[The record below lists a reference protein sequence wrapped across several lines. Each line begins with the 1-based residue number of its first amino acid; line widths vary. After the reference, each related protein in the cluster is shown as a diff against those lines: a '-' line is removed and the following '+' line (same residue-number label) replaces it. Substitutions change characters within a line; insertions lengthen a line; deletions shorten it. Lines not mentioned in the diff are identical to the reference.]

1 MGVQGMKMTGL
12 SVFGIAKYFAK
23 PESFAAYYD
32 TAGRH
37 RSTIT
42 ADTVVWDGTQI
53 DGGAVEALGISRELG
68 ITAGDL
74 PNLFAGK
81 HLQTGE
87 QLSQRRGAPV
97 CEIDPATGR
106 VARDHDG
113 APVRKMAHPLDPIT
127 GEPDL
132 SRAPEPVIDH
142 SGGTDMAQIVVT
154 MPKGYALTMLAAQK
168 VNPSLFDE
176 MMRDWHEV
184 VADART
190 FLEDNAR
197 LGRRTI
203 PRAETTAGDAAM
215 APTPAA
221 AGGTAVAV
229 AQAPPATR
237 QQGSNTERV
246 PVKLAM
252 FTTFQWLARPTEE
265 TVADGRLPDFHP
277 HAHVCIARTYLD
289 PATGKTG
296 TIDTYGLLEAIMA
309 TKLAAFVDGELHR
322 RATERGLKTV
332 CDDFDRDRNGRQVWT
347 IEGIDLDA
355 VRYMSTNHARRIA
368 LDAQWAAQHEGR
380 VPSPATSKRLMAE
393 SKLPK
398 DGDYKEQDS
407 NPDFSRWHDE
417 MAARGVLLATE
428 DLVTQLRQPAREVQR
443 APLEE
448 REIELWRRLEGPNG
462 LHHKAS
468 SFTAYDA
475 SATLFRCAEGLDFTP
490 DELADYETKVLDHT
504 VVLATPINGGSA
516 YVGAD
521 GKTYAPDT
529 VPRATPEHLGR
540 EESTRWRLAA
550 KAAAQF
556 PAAPTAVVDA
566 ALAAQPRPLDD
577 EQRKVVDAIA
587 SGSGLVI
594 LVGDAG
600 SGKTT
605 AMKPAVDALRT
616 AGVIDQVVVV
626 STAALTG
633 NHTGQKLDADESGS
647 IKRIVTLAQGGHLRL
662 DRRSL
667 VVIDEVAM
675 VSTPDID
682 ALLEVI
688 GEARLVG
695 VGDPEQAQPIGAGGW
710 FQDATE
716 VDHPKAVFR
725 LTEVHRQRDER
736 DKAANLAIREGFGH
750 AAIINLDKR
759 GRVHVSATQQETW
772 DRIAADNRA
781 FRNRGYQA
789 PDVVVIVPGGSNT
802 TVDSL
807 NRLIQHD
814 RIRHGE
820 IPREGFAYEATS
832 SSGRAGSWSLHDGDP
847 IIFLQNQVTSDGVQ
861 IKNGA
866 VGTVDHVDLAT
877 GRASIKL
884 DDGNTT
890 AVTLERS
897 APTQPLM
904 PRYAVHNLKYQGAEN
919 SIVQTVPPAHSEN
932 LKRDLYS
939 ANTRAT
945 DEAHV
950 YLDHETHGEDPKT
963 HLAEL
968 IESSPPIES
977 ARRVLDGAPQ
987 PEPTVLM
994 KTSRRDLVPETK
1006 EHSRLYPLQRVAGE
1020 TQVDRVKADPHLAEL
1035 SKALD
1040 QLHKEGYDAGRTLA
1054 NAARG
1059 IDLEDNDHPAQ
1070 VLNEQLK
1077 TARKVT
1083 RDEIEHPEE
1092 GPRTPYLV
1100 GPADRGRPTPRP
1112 RMDPDLAYEIA
1123 RMGKEWRQPT
1133 PTKGGPDG
1141 PGGPN
1146 SPGGPGSGGPGGDGP
1161 GTSEQVTPRSTKIED
1176 RIARAQ
1182 AARKERGQEAAR
1194 EREGSDSAAR
1204 RRALLSR
1211 KQQTGE
1217 SSQEFY
1223 ARRTQGQIEAAREA
1237 RQRRLEQSRDI
1248 NRDDGMG
1255 LGL

>member
-53 DGGAVEALGISRELG
+53 DGGAVDALGISRELG

-74 PNLFAGK
+74 PHLFAGK

-97 CEIDPATGR
+97 FEVDPATGR

-113 APVRKMAHPLDPIT
+113 APVRKMAHPADPIT
-127 GEPDL
+127 GAPDL
-132 SRAPEPVIDH
+132 SRPPEPVIDY

-176 MMRDWHEV
+176 MMSDWQEV
-184 VADART
+184 VAEART

-203 PRAETTAGDAAM
+203 PRAEAAARDATM
-215 APTPAA
+215 APPPTA

-229 AQAPPATR
+229 AEAPPATR
-237 QQGSNTERV
+237 QQGSSTERV

-296 TIDTYGLLEAIMA
+296 TIDTYGLLEATMA
-309 TKLAAFVDGELHR
+309 TKLAAFVDGGLHR
-322 RATERGLKTV
+322 RATERGLTTV

-368 LDAQWAAQHEGR
+368 LDAEWAAQHEGR

-417 MAARGVLLATE
+417 MQARGVLLATE
-428 DLVTQLRQPAREVQR
+428 ELVTHLRQPAREVQR
-443 APLEE
+443 ASVEE
-448 REIELWRRLEGPNG
+448 RETELWRRLEGSNG
-462 LHHKAS
+462 LHQKSS

-490 DELADYETKVLDHT
+490 DELADYEAKVLDHS

-516 YVGAD
+516 YVGAE

-540 EESTRWRLAA
+540 EERTRWRLAA
-550 KAAAQF
+550 KAATQF
-556 PAAPTAVVDA
+556 PAVPAAVVDA
-566 ALAAQPRPLDD
+566 SLAAQPRPLDD
-577 EQRKVVDAIA
+577 EQHKVVDAIA
-587 SGSGLVI
+587 AGSGLVFV
-594 LVGDAG
+594 VGDAG

-605 AMKPAVDALRT
+605 AMKPAVDALRN
-616 AGVIDQVVVV
+616 AGVIDQVVVA

-647 IKRIVTLAQGGHLRL
+647 IKRIVTLAQSGQLRL
-662 DRRSL
+662 DHRSL

-675 VSTPDID
+675 VSTADID

-716 VDHPKAVFR
+716 VDHPRAVFR

-759 GRVHVSATQQETW
+759 DRVHVSATEQETW
-772 DRIAADNRA
+772 DRIAADNRG

-789 PDVVVIVPGGSNT
+789 TDVVVIVPGGTNT

-807 NRLIQHD
+807 NRLIQND

-820 IPREGFAYEATS
+820 IPPEGFSYEATS
-832 SSGRAGSWSLHDGDP
+832 SAGRAGTWSLHDGDP
-847 IIFLQNQVTSDGVQ
+847 IIFLQNHVTGDGVQ
-861 IKNGA
+861 VKNGA
-866 VGTVDHVDLAT
+866 VGTVERVDLAT
-877 GRASIKL
+877 GRVSIRL
-884 DDGNTT
+884 DDGNQA
-890 AVTLERS
+890 AVTLEKS

-919 SIVQTVPPAHSEN
+919 AIVQTVPPAHSEN

-945 DEAHV
+945 HEAHV
-950 YLDHETHGEDPKT
+950 YLDHETHGEDPKA

-968 IESSPPIES
+968 IESSPPIDS
-977 ARRVLDGAPQ
+977 ARRVLDGAPT
-987 PEPTVLM
+987 PATTEVPTR
-994 KTSRRDLVPETK
+994 SRETQQAR
-1006 EHSRLYPLQRVAGE
+1006 EHGRLDPLGRVAGD
-1020 TQVDRVKADPHLAEL
+1020 TQVDRVKADPHFAEL
-1035 SKALD
+1035 NKALD

-1059 IDLEDNDHPAQ
+1059 VDLEGKDHPAR
-1070 VLNEQLK
+1070 VLNEQLR
-1077 TARKVT
+1077 TARRVT
-1083 RDEIEHPEE
+1083 RDEIERPEE

-1100 GPADRGRPTPRP
+1100 GPADRGPAPRP
-1112 RMDPDLAYEIA
+1112 RMDPDLAYEIG
-1123 RMGKEWRQPT
+1123 RMGKEWRQPLS
-1133 PTKGGPDG
+1133 TKDSPKGPGGG
-1141 PGGPN
+1141 PGGP
-1146 SPGGPGSGGPGGDGP
+1146 GGPGGGA
-1161 GTSEQVTPRSTKIED
+1161 GTSEQPRPRPTSIED
-1176 RIARAQ
+1176 QIARGH
-1182 AARKERGQEAAR
+1182 AAREERAREAAR
-1194 EREGSDSAAR
+1194 EREGSDPAPR
-1204 RRALLSR
+1204 RRAPASR
-1211 KQQTGE
+1211 KQGPDE
-1217 SSQEFY
+1217 SPEEFR
-1223 ARRTQGQIEAAREA
+1223 ARRVQEQIEAARDA
-1237 RQRRLEQSRDI
+1237 RQRRLEQGRDI
-1248 NRDDGMG
+1248 SRDDGIG
-1255 LGL
+1255 L